1 MRLALGAGV
10 YTLYLLAPGHEALGM
25 RADVTVR

>member
-10 YTLYLLAPGHEALGM
+10 YTLYCSLPGHEALGM